1 MALGDAPRR
10 WLARA
15 RHRVLGTFTRRS
27 IVAPAILAIL
37 AIGACDLATGVELP
51 FTLLY
56 LVPIALGT
64 WRRDARFGFVLAC
77 LATGCV
83 VTELTTQAYAALP
96 FVWNAVGSLVMFLT
110 TVPIADRLRRAIERE
125 QAERRIAIDQ
135 LRHAERLNVIGT
147 LSAGVAHEL
156 GTPLNVITG
165 CAEMI
170 DETTGDE
177 HVRGH
182 TRMILAQTRK
192 VTAIIRQLLD
202 FGRRSSAER
211 TLVDLSELVSA
222 TTAMLRSTAQKQG
235 CTIVAEP
242 GDRVLTTGCQA
253 ELEQVL
259 SNLILNGMQA
269 MARGGAV
276 QVRTRIERRDAGDQ
290 AYACVTVADRGAG
303 IAAEDLP
310 RIFDPFFTTKGIGE
324 GTGLGLSVSY
334 GIVRDHGGAIEVA
347 STPGQG
353 TQFHVLLPLA
363 RGGHESSDARSPQR
377 SSMR

>member
-1 MALGDAPRR
+1 MPLVDRLTAPLRR
-10 WLARA
+10 VTRL
-15 RHRVLGTFTRRS
+15 HFTRRTVVIPA
-27 IVAPAILAIL
+27 IVAVL
-37 AIGACDLATGVELP
+37 AIGAGDLATGVDLP

-64 WRRDARFGFVLAC
+64 WWRDARFGFVLAC
-77 LATGCV
+77 LSAGCV
-83 VTELTTQAYAALP
+83 VTDLVTQHYDALP
-96 FVWNAVGSLVMFLT
+96 FVWNEVGSLIMFSL

-135 LRHAERLNVIGT
+135 LRHADRLNVIGT

-170 DETTGDE
+170 AETVDDARV
-177 HVRGH
+177 HGH
-182 TRMILAQTRK
+182 TRMILDQTRK
-192 VTAIIRQLLD
+192 VSQIIRQLLD
-202 FGRRSSAER
+202 FGRRRGVER
-211 TLVDLSELVSA
+211 TVVDLGELVSS
-222 TTAMLRSTAQKQG
+222 TTAMLRSTAQKHG
-235 CTIVAEP
+235 CSIQAVP
-242 GDRVLTTGCQA
+242 GDPVLTTGCPG

-259 SNLILNGMQA
+259 SNLILNGVQA

-276 QVRTRIERRDAGDQ
+276 QVRTRIEHRADPIGDHQ
-290 AYACVTVADRGAG
+290 AFACVTVADRGSG
-303 IAAEDLP
+303 IAPDDLP
-310 RIFDPFFTTKGIGE
+310 KIFDPFFTTKGIGE

-334 GIVRDHGGAIEVA
+334 GIVRDHGGSIEVA
-347 STPGQG
+347 SEPGQG

-363 RGGHESSDARSPQR
+363 QASPAPQR